1 MNYFPSALHPSHDV
15 VVHVRISYSNV
26 FVIVSV
32 FTFVVKVITLAIL
45 HVPIRKLLFQVS
57 NSTLLVSVTGF
68 SLFAQAFVIMI
79 SEFGISSE
87 CFTKNVK

>member
-45 HVPIRKLLFQVS
+45 LVPISKLLF
-57 NSTLLVSVTGF
+57 
-68 SLFAQAFVIMI
+68 
-79 SEFGISSE
+79 SSFKSYTT
-87 CFTKNVK
+87 CFCYRF